1 MSGNPRTRSV
11 YVGVDIGTSA
21 CRACAVDAAGT
32 LLATTRAGL
41 PHPETGADG
50 GIQQDPDIW
59 WQALQDSLGAL
70 ADRLGSRRIAR
81 IALDGTSATLL
92 LCSPD
97 GTPLTPGLMY
107 NDTRAAAQASLI
119 AAHAPAESAARG
131 AASSL
136 AKCLHLRAGLGAA
149 QPWLAQHQADW
160 LTGKLTGRFGSSDE
174 NNALKLGY
182 DVAARRWPD
191 WLGELQVQPQQL
203 PRVFPPGAVVG
214 HLQAALAQRWGC
226 SGPVEIVA
234 GTTDSSAGFI
244 AAGAQRSG
252 MAVTSLGSTLVLK
265 VLSDTP
271 VFAARYGVYS
281 HRLGGRWLVGGASNS
296 GGAVLRQYFSRC
308 DIGRFTRLLQAEQPT
323 GLDYY
328 PLPGPGERFPVQD
341 PAMAPRLTP
350 RPASD
355 ARFFQGILEGLAA
368 IEARGY
374 RLLAELGAPYP
385 SQVLTVGGG
394 AVNRGWQHLRA
405 ACLQV
410 PVSRA
415 AHQEA
420 AYGAALLALRG
431 ELVFAHP

>member
-1 MSGNPRTRSV
+1 MSV

-21 CRACAVDAAGT
+21 CRACAIDAGAVA
-32 LLATTRAGL
+32 LAEARIDL
-41 PHPETGADG
+41 PQPEHTGNG
-50 GIQQDPDIW
+50 GIQQDPGIW
-59 WQALQDSLGAL
+59 WQAVQDALDALTGAL
-70 ADRLGSRRIAR
+70 AGRRITR

-92 LCSPD
+92 LCRPD

-107 NDTRAAAQASLI
+107 NDTRAARAAGLI
-119 AAHAPAESAARG
+119 ADRAAPESAARG
-131 AASSL
+131 NSSSL
-136 AKCLHLRAGLGAA
+136 AKCLHLRAGLAGRT
-149 QPWLAQHQADW
+149 WLALHQADW
-160 LTGKLTGRFGSSDE
+160 LTGQLSGEFGTSDE

-182 DVAARRWPD
+182 DVERRCWPE
-191 WLGELQVQPQQL
+191 WLAGLQLQPQQL
-203 PRVFPPGAVVG
+203 PRVYPPGAVVG
-214 HLQAALAQRWGC
+214 RLRPALARRW
-226 SGPVEIVA
+226 SGGGTVEVVA

-244 AAGAQRSG
+244 AAGADRTG
-252 MAVTSLGSTLVLK
+252 MAVTALGSTLVLK

-308 DIGRFTRLLQAEQPT
+308 DIRRFTRLLQPDNPT

-328 PLPGPGERFPVQD
+328 PLPATGERFPVQD
-341 PAMAPRLTP
+341 PDLAPRLQP

-374 RLLAELGAPYP
+374 RLLAELGARYP

-394 AVNRGWQHLRA
+394 AANTGWRHIRE
-405 ACLQV
+405 ACMQV

-415 AHQEA
+415 RHQEA

-431 ELVFAHP
+431 ESVFAHP